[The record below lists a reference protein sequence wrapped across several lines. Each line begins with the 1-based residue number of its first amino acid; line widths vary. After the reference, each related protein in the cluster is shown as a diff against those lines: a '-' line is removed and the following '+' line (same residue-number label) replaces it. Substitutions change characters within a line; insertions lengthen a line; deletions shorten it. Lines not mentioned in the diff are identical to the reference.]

1 MDDNSNKIVFVSGA
15 RTPVGRFGGSLAG
28 TENHVMGAHAL
39 RAALERGGVPA
50 GAVDE
55 VVIGCVGQVGGDAF
69 LARRIAL
76 AAGARPESTA
86 VTVNRL
92 CGSGVEAIRS
102 ASLELRTGGSRI
114 VVAGG
119 SENMSRQPFM
129 DFDARNGRRLG
140 HHRLVDGTLSLV
152 TDPFGDYPMG
162 ATAEN
167 VARRFG
173 VSRRDQDEFAARSQ
187 SRAAA
192 ARDAGHLDAEIE
204 PITVLERRKE
214 RVFDRDEHLRPE
226 TTVESLSGLRPAFA
240 ADGTVTAGN
249 SSGIND
255 AAAALVMTTE
265 ATAKEMGLPVM
276 GELIAC
282 AKAGL
287 EPEIMGYAPTLAV
300 ERVMERTGMSVTDMG
315 WIELNEAF
323 AAQAVAVMR
332 ALRLDPEVT
341 NPLGGAIALGHPVGA
356 TGAILTIRT
365 LVQLKRVGR
374 ELGLVT
380 MCIGGGQ
387 GVAVV
392 VRAR

>member
-1 MDDNSNKIVFVSGA
+1 M
-15 RTPVGRFGGSLAG
+15 
-28 TENHVMGAHAL
+28 
-39 RAALERGGVPA
+39 
-50 GAVDE
+50 
-55 VVIGCVGQVGGDAF
+55 
-69 LARRIAL
+69 
-76 AAGARPESTA
+76 
-86 VTVNRL
+86 
-92 CGSGVEAIRS
+92 
-102 ASLELRTGGSRI
+102 
-114 VVAGG
+114 
-119 SENMSRQPFM
+119 
-129 DFDARNGRRLG
+129 
-140 HHRLVDGTLSLV
+140 

-276 GELIAC
+276 GELVAC

-341 NPLGGAIALGHPVGA
+341 NLLGGAIALGHPVGA

>member
-1 MDDNSNKIVFVSGA
+1 MDNSNKIVFVSGA

-39 RAALERGGVPA
+39 RAALERGGVP
-50 GAVDE
+50 
-55 VVIGCVGQVGGDAF
+55 GGDAF

-214 RVFDRDEHLRPE
+214 RVFDRDEHPRPE

>member
-1 MDDNSNKIVFVSGA
+1 MDNSNKIVFVSGA

-140 HHRLVDGTLSLV
+140 HHWLVDGTLSLV

-214 RVFDRDEHLRPE
+214 RVFDRDEHPRPE

-276 GELIAC
+276 GELVAC

-287 EPEIMGYAPTLAV
+287 EPEIMGYGRRSPWSGSWSA
-300 ERVMERTGMSVTDMG
+300 
-315 WIELNEAF
+315 
-323 AAQAVAVMR
+323 R
-332 ALRLDPEVT
+332 ACR
-341 NPLGGAIALGHPVGA
+341 
-356 TGAILTIRT
+356 
-365 LVQLKRVGR
+365 
-374 ELGLVT
+374 
-380 MCIGGGQ
+380 
-387 GVAVV
+387 
-392 VRAR
+392 